1 MDLNSDCQTEIIDL
15 CDNGEL
21 SSKLSAINNEI
32 RFSILKIIRDYQ
44 KANSSKNKDP
54 LYSREISLILS
65 NYNINITPQMLGQH
79 LRTLVEAGLLEEL
92 TIKKEVPNRM
102 GRRSVKAYNLKEDA
116 FADLFLDI
124 NFLSDE
130 LLSFFELYDVTN
142 KFKEDDCC
150 ILTVFNGKDK
160 GKTFKVHKDEGAF
173 IGRETNSNDINC
185 FKLISLDKSYKSV
198 SKVTKPHLKLFY
210 DDGWCVLD
218 EVSSNGTFVGD
229 NQVTIGLKTKLSNNS
244 FLKLSKGR
252 GGVVFYCSF

>member
-1 MDLNSDCQTEIIDL
+1 M
-15 CDNGEL
+15 
-21 SSKLSAINNEI
+21 
-32 RFSILKIIRDYQ
+32 
-44 KANSSKNKDP
+44 
-54 LYSREISLILS
+54 
-65 NYNINITPQMLGQH
+65 
-79 LRTLVEAGLLEEL
+79 LEEL